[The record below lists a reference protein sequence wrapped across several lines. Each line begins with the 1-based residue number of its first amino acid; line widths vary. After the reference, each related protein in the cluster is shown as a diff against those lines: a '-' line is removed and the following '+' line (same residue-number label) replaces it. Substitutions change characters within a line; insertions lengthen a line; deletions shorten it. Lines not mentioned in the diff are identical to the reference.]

1 MRIEK
6 LNSARLGDA
15 IKLRDHVFNELL
27 PLEYET
33 LEASL
38 NTQKFSE
45 WYQKAQIKT
54 LEYWVASD
62 EDDTLL
68 GLVGLYTQRG
78 DSKSKVWLGWFCVDR
93 KYRGK
98 KVGSS
103 LLDFAVETAKSS
115 GFSELH
121 LYTTYDDEFKQA
133 RFLYEK
139 RGFVKYKELKKDGSV
154 YFKLTLN

>member
-6 LNSARLGDA
+6 LNSARLSDA
-15 IKLRDHVFNELL
+15 IELRDCIFDELL

-38 NTQKFSE
+38 DTKKFSE
-45 WYQKAQIKT
+45 WYAQAQMKT
-54 LEYWVASD
+54 LDYWVALN
-62 EDDTLL
+62 EVENLL
-68 GLVGLYTQRG
+68 GLIGLYTEQG
-78 DSKSKVWLGWFCVDR
+78 DKKSKVWLGWFCVDSN
-93 KYRGK
+93 YRGK
-98 KVGSS
+98 KVGSR
-103 LLDFAVETAKSS
+103 LLDFAIDTAKAA
-115 GFSELH
+115 GFGELH
-121 LYTTYDDEFKQA
+121 LYTTYDNEYKQA